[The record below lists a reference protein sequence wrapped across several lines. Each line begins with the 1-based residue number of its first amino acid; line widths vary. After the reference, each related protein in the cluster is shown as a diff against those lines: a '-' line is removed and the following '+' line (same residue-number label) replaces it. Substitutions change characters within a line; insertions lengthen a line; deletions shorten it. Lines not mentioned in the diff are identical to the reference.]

1 MKLAY
6 FPGQSAL
13 NSKPVLAAFLQGCKA
28 LGIESVENSL
38 DCDAAVIWSV
48 LFQGRMLGNQ
58 RVYEIYRKQ
67 GKPVFVI
74 DVGTLKRGVLWK
86 ISLNNINRLA
96 HWGNEKNLNL
106 DRPATLGLSLHETR
120 QIRAETILIAA
131 QHERSLQWR
140 GQPPV
145 TVWIDN
151 IVKEVRQY
159 TDRPIIVRPH
169 PRFRVPVTQGKD
181 INVDYPRIIAGTYD
195 DFNIDYNHHCVINFC
210 SGPSVQAPIC
220 GTPVICDQSSLAYP
234 VSSKIE
240 NIENIQLPNRSE
252 WFIHLCHTEWTIE
265 EISQGIPIQ
274 RLLEK

>member
-1 MKLAY
+1 MKIAY
-6 FPGQSAL
+6 FPSQSAL
-13 NSKPVLAAFLQGCKA
+13 NSKPVLAAFLEGCRT
-28 LGIESVENSL
+28 LSIETIENSM

-58 RVYEIYRKQ
+58 KVYEIYRKQ

-96 HWGNEKNLNL
+96 HWGNEKNVNL

-120 QIRAETILIAA
+120 QIRAKTVLIAG

-145 TVWIDN
+145 GAWIDAV
-151 IVKEVRQY
+151 IKEVRQY
-159 TDRPIIVRPH
+159 TDRPIVVRPH
-169 PRFRVPVTQGKD
+169 PRFRVSEVLGKD
-181 INVDYPRIIAGTYD
+181 IRFDQPRMLNGTYD

-210 SGPSVQAPIC
+210 SGPSIQAPIY
-220 GTPVICDQSSLAYP
+220 GVPVICDQSSLAYP

-240 NIENIQLPNRSE
+240 TIENIQLPDRSE
-252 WFIHLCHTEWTIE
+252 WFVNLCHTEWTVE
-265 EISQGIPIQ
+265 EISQGIPIR